1 MIEKEKAK
9 AYDEAIERAKKLGI
23 AEEIFPELKES
34 EDEKIRKEIISILR
48 NAYWTSNRNRFNKLV
63 AWLEKQGDK
72 DKLIQELGEYKVK
85 YTQEVLEKYITSMSN
100 KDDERL
106 RKTTIAFLK
115 DFVEKGY
122 ENAVECID
130 WLEKQGKKSTDKI
143 EPRFKIGDWVIFIT
157 SGSIYQVEKIEN
169 YEYTLR
175 DIHGGSFCV
184 SFSNE
189 KLIREWNIQDVKDG
203 DVLSFYSEYKG
214 NKMVQV
220 GIIEKY
226 VGKHGG
232 CSNTFKIHVGVNWDN
247 NLQIGRYMGC
257 SDIYPATKEQRDLL
271 SQKIKDAGYK
281 WNDETKALEKLEDFG
296 KVGKSSF
303 HEGDWVVYNN
313 DVCQIVKREEG
324 CNKLVTVFGI
334 EKELVNERNLST
346 ARLWTIQDG
355 KDGDILFTSSSAS
368 SDTFVFKNIDEKGN
382 AECYFAYDSE
392 DGFTEGKYHFIGS
405 ASDCKPAT
413 KEQRDLLFQKIK
425 ETGYEWDVDKKELK
439 KLDLVP
445 NKKPILEG
453 LKMKTYND
461 INIGDTV
468 YIWGTS
474 DSSVDETTI
483 TEKYD
488 DRGHWNLKFS
498 NGCVG
503 RALKN
508 GTSSTM
514 GMYACLVYS
523 DKEAVRESI
532 NEQIKILSNIKI

>member
-1 MIEKEKAK
+1 MTEKEKAE
-9 AYDEAIERAKKLGI
+9 AYDKAIERAKKLYDNGI
-23 AEEIFPELKES
+23 TEEIFPELKEDD
-34 EDEKIRKEIISILR
+34 DERIKKELIQWVDEFPDIIWRGHYKKDII
-48 NAYWTSNRNRFNKLV
+48 
-63 AWLEKQGDK
+63 AWLEKQGKQKRQVHFPKFTFDDILALQCCMVTVK
-72 DKLIQELGEYKVK
+72 NVQEDNELYEQLNLIHNKMYDAYRLG
-85 YTQEVLEKYITSMSN
+85 
-100 KDDERL
+100 
-106 RKTTIAFLK
+106 
-115 DFVEKGY
+115 
-122 ENAVECID
+122 
-130 WLEKQGKKSTDKI
+130 KQGETSPILSNSLNTGKNEQKTADKV
-143 EPRFKIGDWVIFIT
+143 EPKFKVGDWIISSVLGTARIIGVNDSNEFQLEYT
-157 SGSIYQVEKIEN
+157 DGKQEFSSIDYVNYAYDKWTIEN
-169 YEYTLR
+169 
-175 DIHGGSFCV
+175 G
-184 SFSNE
+184 
-189 KLIREWNIQDVKDG
+189 KDG

-257 SDIYPATKEQRDLL
+257 SDIY
-271 SQKIKDAGYK
+271 
-281 WNDETKALEKLEDFG
+281 
-296 KVGKSSF
+296 
-303 HEGDWVVYNN
+303 
-313 DVCQIVKREEG
+313 
-324 CNKLVTVFGI
+324 
-334 EKELVNERNLST
+334 
-346 ARLWTIQDG
+346 
-355 KDGDILFTSSSAS
+355 
-368 SDTFVFKNIDEKGN
+368 
-382 AECYFAYDSE
+382 
-392 DGFTEGKYHFIGS
+392 
-405 ASDCKPAT
+405 PAT

>member
-1 MIEKEKAK
+1 MTEKEKAE
-9 AYDEAIERAKKLGI
+9 AYDKAIERAKKLYDNGI
-23 AEEIFPELKES
+23 TEEIFPELKEDD
-34 EDEKIRKEIISILR
+34 DERIKKELIQWVDEFPDIIWRGHYKKDII
-48 NAYWTSNRNRFNKLV
+48 
-63 AWLEKQGDK
+63 AWLEKQGKQKRQVHFPKFTFDDILALQCCMVTVK
-72 DKLIQELGEYKVK
+72 NVQEDNELYEQLNLIHNKMYDAYRLG
-85 YTQEVLEKYITSMSN
+85 
-100 KDDERL
+100 
-106 RKTTIAFLK
+106 
-115 DFVEKGY
+115 
-122 ENAVECID
+122 
-130 WLEKQGKKSTDKI
+130 KQGETSPILSNSLNTGKNEQKTADKV
-143 EPRFKIGDWVIFIT
+143 EPKFKVGDWIISSVLGTARIIGVNDSNEFQLEYT
-157 SGSIYQVEKIEN
+157 DGKQEFSSIDYVNYAYDKWTIEN
-169 YEYTLR
+169 
-175 DIHGGSFCV
+175 G
-184 SFSNE
+184 
-189 KLIREWNIQDVKDG
+189 KDG

-271 SQKIKDAGYK
+271 
-281 WNDETKALEKLEDFG
+281 
-296 KVGKSSF
+296 
-303 HEGDWVVYNN
+303 
-313 DVCQIVKREEG
+313 
-324 CNKLVTVFGI
+324 
-334 EKELVNERNLST
+334 
-346 ARLWTIQDG
+346 
-355 KDGDILFTSSSAS
+355 
-368 SDTFVFKNIDEKGN
+368 
-382 AECYFAYDSE
+382 
-392 DGFTEGKYHFIGS
+392 
-405 ASDCKPAT
+405 
-413 KEQRDLLFQKIK
+413 FQKIK

-461 INIGDTV
+461 VNIGDTV

>member
-1 MIEKEKAK
+1 MTEKEKAE
-9 AYDEAIERAKKLGI
+9 AYDKAIERAKKLYGNGI
-23 AEEIFPELKES
+23 IEEIFPELKEDDADS
-34 EDEKIRKEIISILR
+34 IKKDLIQWVDEFPDIIWRGHYKKDII
-48 NAYWTSNRNRFNKLV
+48 
-63 AWLEKQGDK
+63 AWLEKQGEQKRQVHFPKFTFDDILALQCCMVTVK
-72 DKLIQELGEYKVK
+72 NVQEDNELYEQLNLIHNKMYDAYRLG
-85 YTQEVLEKYITSMSN
+85 
-100 KDDERL
+100 
-106 RKTTIAFLK
+106 
-115 DFVEKGY
+115 
-122 ENAVECID
+122 
-130 WLEKQGKKSTDKI
+130 KQGETSPILSNSLNTGKNEQKTADKV
-143 EPRFKIGDWVIFIT
+143 EPKFKVGDWIISSVLGTARIIGVNDSNEFQLEYT
-157 SGSIYQVEKIEN
+157 DGKQEFSSIDYVNYAYDKWTIEN
-169 YEYTLR
+169 
-175 DIHGGSFCV
+175 
-184 SFSNE
+184 
-189 KLIREWNIQDVKDG
+189 
-203 DVLSFYSEYKG
+203 
-214 NKMVQV
+214 
-220 GIIEKY
+220 
-226 VGKHGG
+226 
-232 CSNTFKIHVGVNWDN
+232 
-247 NLQIGRYMGC
+247 
-257 SDIYPATKEQRDLL
+257 
-271 SQKIKDAGYK
+271 
-281 WNDETKALEKLEDFG
+281 
-296 KVGKSSF
+296 
-303 HEGDWVVYNN
+303 
-313 DVCQIVKREEG
+313 
-324 CNKLVTVFGI
+324 
-334 EKELVNERNLST
+334 
-346 ARLWTIQDG
+346 G

-413 KEQRDLLFQKIK
+413 KEQRDLLLQKIK

-532 NEQIKILSNIKI
+532 NEQIKILSNINI